1 MSVLHILIWNTIQA
15 VVYVMYLYIE
25 GKVEVILVKIFK
37 ALNYMRSL
45 SDEESREENSLQTE
59 PWVVQC

>member
-1 MSVLHILIWNTIQA
+1 MSVLHILIWNTVQA
-15 VVYVMYLYIE
+15 VVYVMYLYLE

-45 SDEESREENSLQTE
+45 SE
-59 PWVVQC
+59 

>member
-45 SDEESREENSLQTE
+45 SEESREENSLQTE